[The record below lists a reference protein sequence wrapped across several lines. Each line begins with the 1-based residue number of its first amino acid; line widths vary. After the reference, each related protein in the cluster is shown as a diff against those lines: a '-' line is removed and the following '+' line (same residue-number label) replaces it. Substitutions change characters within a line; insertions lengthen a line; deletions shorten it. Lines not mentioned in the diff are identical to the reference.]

1 MEKFRASIFAGLLVA
16 TSAFAVSAADASG
29 PTIDAGATYQ
39 AQRDAILKAFDDGK
53 SYIEISSADKER
65 VRFLIGKLD
74 TLLADKSRLDD
85 LDAEAKVNAYNAQQ
99 EINTLL
105 TRAHADSR
113 LVCKREKLIGS
124 NRPTNT
130 CSTVAE
136 RRRAREGAVNYLNTL
151 PKAQGSLETR

>member
-65 VRFLIGKLD
+65 VRFLLGKLD

-113 LVCKREKLIGS
+113 MVCEREQTVGS
-124 NRPTNT
+124 HRRTT
-130 CSTVAE
+130 SCKTVAE
-136 RRRAREGAVNYLNTL
+136 RRRARDA
-151 PKAQGSLETR
+151 AQDALMRTNVRKLEQSP